1 MATADTGD
9 EKSKATVSQ
18 VLEFEL
24 GDETYCVSIDHVTEI
39 VDMGDVTN
47 VPNSPRHVEG
57 VMDLRGATTT
67 IVAPKTLLNISDG
80 REGMR
85 IVVFDPSTFED
96 GQSVG
101 WVVDSVNEVTR
112 VVEDDVDDSPVED
125 EYIRGIVKRD
135 GEFVVWLKPRELHA

>member
-1 MATADTGD
+1 MATADIGD
-9 EKSKATVSQ
+9 EETNATVSQ

-39 VDMGDVTN
+39 VDMGDVTV
-47 VPNSPRHVEG
+47 VPNSPPHVEG

-67 IVAPKTLLNISDG
+67 IIAPKRLLAIPDG
-80 REGMR
+80 GEEMR
-85 IVVFDPSTFED
+85 IVVFDPSTFD
-96 GQSVG
+96 DDQSVG

-112 VVEDDVDDSPVED
+112 VVEDDVDDSPTDD

-135 GEFVVWLKPRELHA
+135 GEFVVWLKPRDLQA

>member
-9 EKSKATVSQ
+9 DEPNATVSQ

-39 VDMGDVTN
+39 VDMGDVTS

-67 IVAPKTLLNISDG
+67 IIAPKTLLGIDEAG
-80 REGMR
+80 EEMR
-85 IVVFDPSTFED
+85 IIVFDPSTFQD
-96 GQSVG
+96 DQSVG

-112 VVEDDVDDSPVED
+112 VVEDDVDDSPTED

-135 GEFVVWLKPRELHA
+135 GEFVVWLKPRDLHA